1 MFDQGKSVHIKTQ
14 KRNFGALDLQENTL
28 IVSNHNLLKRPK
40 TPDLNDYLKEYFDE
54 YENRQNDTFTT
65 ASFAD
70 LSPFQASHKNVK
82 PSSLLMEETPTKP
95 RGKENYNR
103 QVLDDAQFTK
113 EVDDMINRAQ
123 KLNFSITGET
133 ELIPRPQKRDSIP
146 QKTTPRNRVTFA
158 AGNDTN
164 EINTVRLN
172 DFFSAKKDELI
183 DFDNVEKTEEQISI
197 LKKPTQR
204 ELQRK
209 PLQRINPYESHER
222 KSQQQ
227 QQSQQQERTQAFSV
241 SRGSFLLTQ
250 NLSTST
256 LPHISV
262 SNIDKFMSVTGLNNP
277 VKYSTMLDITGSVS
291 NQLYA
296 LFEQKISELKQRNG
310 ELKRINSSVIDEMTE
325 NTPALMVDFLSMSQQ
340 ESSQVKE
347 KLQTLKQQYSNEA
360 ITELLENEIELE
372 RMWFTQQQQIAQISS
387 PLKTALKKSTDQSLK
402 LHYTEKD
409 LKNKQAEIARQK
421 SKKEDCINKRNY
433 EDLLSILPFKVKNLR
448 TKTEVPKATITEKS
462 GKRTTT
468 NTNTAKPILMKVA
481 QNTRNQQLK
490 NEINELLTV
499 APDLLFDGKILSFL
513 ISSTNPSV
521 IRFAVT
527 VRIPPSYPWCRLQV
541 LAVRQDIVSS
551 DVTTTVKNIAA
562 NLPFGPNL
570 LLNFYHTLNSTFCS
584 DF

>member
-1 MFDQGKSVHIKTQ
+1 MFDQPKSVHIKTQ

-70 LSPFQASHKNVK
+70 LSPFQASAKNAK

-103 QVLDDAQFTK
+103 QVLDDTQFTK
-113 EVDDMINRAQ
+113 EIDDMMNQAQ

-133 ELIPRPQKRDSIP
+133 ELIPRFQKRDPAP
-146 QKTTPRNRVTFA
+146 QKTTPRTRVTFVA
-158 AGNDTN
+158 ENDTN

-172 DFFSAKKDELI
+172 DFFSTKKEKLI
-183 DFDNVEKTEEQISI
+183 DFDNVDKTEEPFSI
-197 LKKPTQR
+197 LKKPAQK
-204 ELQRK
+204 EPQRK
-209 PLQRINPYESHER
+209 PLQRFNPFEGHE
-222 KSQQQ
+222 KK
-227 QQSQQQERTQAFSV
+227 QQEKTQPFSV
-241 SRGSFLLTQ
+241 NRGSFLLTQ

-256 LPHISV
+256 LTHISV

-277 VKYSTMLDITGSVS
+277 VKYSTVLDINGSVS
-291 NQLYA
+291 QQLQV
-296 LFEQKISELKQRNG
+296 LFEQQISTLKQKNSELQQ
-310 ELKRINSSVIDEMTE
+310 ISSSVIDEMTE

-340 ESSQVKE
+340 ESSQIKE

-387 PLKTALKKSTDQSLK
+387 PLKAALKKSTDQSLK

-409 LKNKQAEIARQK
+409 LKKKQAEIAKQK
-421 SKKEDCINKRNY
+421 SKKEDCVNKRNY
-433 EDLLSILPFKVKNLR
+433 EDMVSLLPFKVKNLR
-448 TKTEVPKATITEKS
+448 TKTDVPKVTISEKS
-462 GKRTTT
+462 GKRTTS
-468 NTNTAKPILMKVA
+468 NTNTAKPIYLKVA
-481 QNTRNQQLK
+481 QNARNQQLK
-490 NEINELLTV
+490 NEINELLTI
-499 APDLLFDGKILSFL
+499 APDLLFDGKILSFI
-513 ISSTNPSV
+513 ISSSNPSV

-527 VRIPPSYPWCRLQV
+527 VRVPPSYPWCKLQV
-541 LAVRQDIVSS
+541 LGVRQDIVST
-551 DVTTTVKNIAA
+551 DVLPTVKSIAS
-562 NLPFGPNL
+562 NLTIGPNVL
-570 LLNFYHTLNSTFCS
+570 TNFYHTLISTFCS